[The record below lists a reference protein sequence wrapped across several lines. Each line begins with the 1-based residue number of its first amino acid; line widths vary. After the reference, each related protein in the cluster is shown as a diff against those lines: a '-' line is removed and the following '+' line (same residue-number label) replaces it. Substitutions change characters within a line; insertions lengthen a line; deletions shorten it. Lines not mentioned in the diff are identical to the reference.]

1 MELAMAAEIDG
12 AQWDSDEREV
22 LRENT
27 AQAIHEQLETQDN
40 LKSKYERR
48 WLWELFQNA
57 LDAAGDTANLK
68 IRIQSGDSF
77 IFSHNG
83 LPFSRKQILH
93 LIFHGSTKRESVD
106 TIGRYGTGFLTT
118 HVVSRKVRV
127 RGQLD
132 TGQHF
137 EFLLDR
143 SGDTPSELMQQM
155 EKSRLA
161 LLESRLYPTKSV
173 TEWTEFEYM
182 IDDSSRETV
191 KHALSD
197 LGRIAIPVIAFNRKI
212 HSIDVSGRLER
223 RYELLAEQEIGPQ
236 CVLLQVG
243 DPARKTEAQH
253 LIIVKDE
260 DLAIAV
266 PLGVT
271 GSEYSVLTPGDTP
284 RLFVAFPLFGTES
297 IPFPFLLNS
306 TRAIPTEERN
316 GLFLGEEERETNT
329 ENKSIVEKGWQL
341 YKSILNLS
349 VSRHWGDMH
358 RLAVIGPPQQAE
370 WLDQQWL
377 KSLLRTKA
385 EQFLAG
391 CNIVHTSSDEFA
403 APLEVV
409 FPMGVPEE
417 LFNDVHSLT
426 NQIYRQPVVHS
437 DCAWEWSQN
446 LENWHELDVN
456 LDIIEVSLKG
466 LLGRVGQMPD
476 VAALRAALNNPTDSF
491 DWLNRFLALLIQCKE
506 NWNSVS
512 FLPNQMGKFTSLL
525 KLQRDDGIDPGLK
538 EIADLLGESVRGQLL
553 DTRIISSVQSMISPL
568 DQEKLIGSLLA
579 LVRSRKA
586 GVPSAA
592 QITGNVHLLGWLAK
606 NRRAADLKTYP
617 FLVRETDTHG
627 TELLSSSSVQLLA
640 PPEVW
645 PDAARNFVDLFPAD
659 HVISSSYVELLSME
673 DWLYLESQGICW
685 LNPVFRKTRSP
696 DPDEVS
702 SIVQDVRSVETG
714 EHALSPIQ
722 LSDVAFINTKD
733 KGILDTARSSKL
745 KGVLL
750 LRFLFSHVIPSTSDD
765 LEYREVGCSCG
776 QSHYI
781 HSAAWLIEIK
791 GKKWVYESKGHPAY
805 VSAVSL
811 ARLMKDDLSLMEHLA
826 EDSIFAF
833 FARLGVSPSELRRAA
848 LNLPDNEMAQL
859 ERAILGVLNA
869 SNNDPRQLE
878 QIAELVSSAPEL
890 LAEFE
895 ERKKVKERVRLNQAL
910 GKLVEDL
917 FRELFT
923 STEIK
928 TLGLLLKRTGI
939 GSDFSLE
946 NDFIE
951 DGQEKLFGITGESK
965 DLLIEIKSTLGSSA
979 SMTHTQAN
987 LAADRSDSFV
997 LCVVPLENREPTA
1010 DIVKMQSRFVP
1021 SIGGRLQ
1028 EKVEQ
1033 VSAIK
1038 TLQELT
1044 VQPSSGVQVVVE
1056 QGEFRYRV
1064 SDQVWNESLSFE
1076 DFKIFLIRF
1085 FEKNEIIAAG

>member
-1 MELAMAAEIDG
+1 MAAEVDG

-40 LKSKYERR
+40 LKGKYERR

-137 EFLLDR
+137 DFLLDR

-161 LLESRLYPTKSV
+161 LLESRLYPTKPD
-173 TEWTEFEYM
+173 TGWTEFEYM
-182 IDDSSRETV
+182 IDDSSREIVT
-191 KHALSD
+191 HALSD

-212 HSIDVSGRLER
+212 HSIDVSGNLER
-223 RYELLAEQEIGPQ
+223 RYELLAEEELGPK

-306 TRAIPTEERN
+306 PRAIPTEERN
-316 GLFLGEEERETNT
+316 GLFLGQEERETNVD
-329 ENKSIVEKGWQL
+329 NKSIVEKSWQL
-341 YKSILNLS
+341 YESILDLS
-349 VSRHWGDMH
+349 TSRNWKHLD
-358 RLAVIGPPQQAE
+358 RLAFLGGSPPAE

-377 KSLLRTKA
+377 DSLLRTKT
-385 EQFLAG
+385 ERLLARYK
-391 CNIVHTSSDEFA
+391 IVRTSSDGLA
-403 APLEVV
+403 TPLEVV
-409 FPMGVPEE
+409 FPVGVPED
-417 LFNDVHSLT
+417 LFGNLHSLA
-426 NQIYRQPVVHS
+426 NELYRQPVVHS
-437 DCAWEWSQN
+437 GCAWAWSQN
-446 LENWHELDVN
+446 LENWHQLGVN
-456 LDIIEVSLKG
+456 LPIVEVSLKG
-466 LLGRVGQMPD
+466 LLTRVGQMQD
-476 VAALRAALNNPTDSF
+476 VGALRAALTEAADSF
-491 DWLNRFLALLIQCKE
+491 DWLNCFLALLIQCKE

-525 KLQRDDGIDPGLK
+525 KLQRDDGIDPKLK
-538 EIADLLGESVRGQLL
+538 DIADLLGETVRSQLL
-553 DTRIISSVQSMISPL
+553 DTRIISTVQAMISPL
-568 DQEKLIGSLLA
+568 DQEKLVGSLSA
-579 LVRSRKA
+579 LVRSRKV
-586 GVPSAA
+586 GVPSASYD
-592 QITGNVHLLGWLAK
+592 TGNVRLLAWLVK
-606 NRRAADLKTYP
+606 NRRTVDLKTYP
-617 FLVRETDTHG
+617 FLVREKDTHG
-627 TELLSSSSVQLLA
+627 AGILSSPSAQLLA

-645 PDAARNFVDLFPAD
+645 PDIARDFIGLFPED
-659 HVISSSYVELLSME
+659 RVISSSYVEALSLE
-673 DWLYLESQGICW
+673 DWLYLASEGICW
-685 LNPVFRKTRSP
+685 LDPVFRETRSL
-696 DPDEVS
+696 DPDELS
-702 SIVQDVRSVETG
+702 SIVQDIRSIETG
-714 EHALSPIQ
+714 EHTLVPIEM
-722 LSDVAFINTKD
+722 SDVAFINMKD
-733 KGILDTARSSKL
+733 KGLLDTARSSKP
-745 KGVLL
+745 KGTLL
-750 LRFLFSHVIPSTSDD
+750 LRFLFNHVIPCSSGD
-765 LEYREVGCSCG
+765 LEFREVVCSCG
-776 QSHYI
+776 HSHFV
-781 HSAAWLIEIK
+781 HSAGWLTQIK
-791 GKKWVYESKGHPAY
+791 EKKWVYESKGHPAY
-805 VSAVSL
+805 VSATSL
-811 ARLMKDDLSLMEHLA
+811 ARLMKDDPSLMEHLA

-848 LNLPDNEMAQL
+848 LDLPDNQMAQL

-869 SNNDPRQLE
+869 SNNDPKQLE

-895 ERKKVKERVRLNQAL
+895 ERKKVKERVHLNQAL

-923 STEIK
+923 SPEIK
-928 TLGLLLKRTGI
+928 ALGLLLKRTGI

-951 DGQEKLFGITGESK
+951 DEQENLFGVTGAGKE
-965 DLLIEIKSTLGSSA
+965 LLIEIKSTLGRSA

-1010 DIVKMQSRFVP
+1010 EIVKLQSRFVP
-1021 SIGGRLQ
+1021 LIGSRLH
-1028 EKVEQ
+1028 EKVKQ

-1044 VQPSSGVQVVVE
+1044 IQPADGVQVVVE

-1064 SDQVWNESLSFE
+1064 SEQVWTDSLSFD
-1076 DFKIFLIRF
+1076 DFKRFLIHF
-1085 FEKNEIIAAG
+1085 FKKIEIMTAG